1 MTNTE
6 RFKQIVSE
14 MADTYQKK
22 NSDYGNSFETTLEK
36 WGPKIALAR
45 LDDKLNRAASLIEHP
60 AQIKDESIADTLLDL
75 ATYAIMFK
83 MWLEK
88 GTKPEAPAILE
99 PVAVKHETKDIASA
113 LFIKYGGKEV
123 PAMKGLNQ
131 SGYSPTQVLGDATI
145 IAMDIRGNKLH
156 VKYNGLH
163 RGSKTVGSGTMDAYY
178 PLDDLATYGF
188 TA

>member
-1 MTNTE
+1 MTNIE

-22 NSDYGNSFETTLEK
+22 NSDYGNSFETTLQK

-45 LDDKLNRAASLIEHP
+45 LEDKLNRADSLIEHP
-60 AQIKDESIADTLLDL
+60 AQVKDESIADTLLDL

-88 GTKPEAPAILE
+88 NDQPEVPNVLE
-99 PVAVKHETKDIASA
+99 PVVKHESKDIASA

-123 PAMKGLNQ
+123 PAMKGFNQ
-131 SGYSPTQVLGDATI
+131 SGYSPTQILGYATI
-145 IAMDIRGNKLH
+145 VAMDIRGNKLH

-163 RGSKTVGSGTMDAYY
+163 RGNKTIGSGTMDAYY